1 MKTTMLILAG
11 LLLLAAGCNRQ
22 APVGPPQV
30 QYGQTE
36 CSQCGMTVNDE
47 HYAAALILEQPSGE
61 RVAKIFDDIGCML
74 AFERES
80 HDAKVLAR
88 YVKDY
93 QTHAWLDADRA
104 AYVKGAEIHSPMGY
118 GLLAATDSAAAERLA
133 LSKSGKVVDL
143 TRAEGTPR
151 PAAMGAH

>member
-11 LLLLAAGCNRQ
+11 LLVVAGCNRQ
-22 APVGPPQV
+22 TPIGPPQV

-47 HYAAALILEQPSGE
+47 QYAAAVILETPGGE
-61 RVAKIFDDIGCML
+61 RVAKMFDDIGCML

-80 HDAKVLAR
+80 HEGKILAR

-93 QTHAWLDADRA
+93 DTRGWLDADRA
-104 AYVKGAEIHSPMGY
+104 VYVKGADIHSPMGY
-118 GLLAATDSAAAERLA
+118 GLLAAADNAAAQRIA
-133 LSKSGKVVDL
+133 SSKAAKVVEA
-143 TRAEGTPR
+143 TRPEGTPQ
-151 PAAMGAH
+151 PAAAGIH

>member
-1 MKTTMLILAG
+1 MKAMMLIVTG
-11 LLLLAAGCNRQ
+11 LVLAAGCNRQ
-22 APVGPPQV
+22 APIGPPQV

-47 HYAAALILEQPSGE
+47 QYAAALILEQPTGE

-80 HDAKVLAR
+80 HDGKVLAR

-93 QTHAWLDADRA
+93 ETHAWLNADRA

-118 GLLAATDSAAAERLA
+118 GLLAAADSAAAERLA

-143 TRAEGTPR
+143 SRAEGTPQ
-151 PAAMGAH
+151 PAAMGAR